1 MSVNKGGWT
10 LFYKN
15 SNAAPEGESYF
26 DMLAD
31 AHGFLSS
38 EEDVA
43 DADVVGVSPVE
54 GLNPISLMAIPV
66 NGPLSTNSAIYFD
79 DADIAHSVV
88 EVSDVIE
95 GCNTYSTNFTLVETW
110 LFPCGL
116 TCSGK
121 EDFSF
126 FGFSYNNGTFN
137 FRSCDESAEEE
148 PSSIWFGDVFAKDAR
163 RVVSCGGLPG
173 SHCMYFMREGGRGS
187 GV

>member
-66 NGPLSTNSAIYFD
+66 DGPLSTNSAIYFD

-95 GCNTYSTNFTLVETW
+95 GCNTYSTNFTLVET
-110 LFPCGL
+110 
-116 TCSGK
+116 S
-121 EDFSF
+121 
-126 FGFSYNNGTFN
+126 
-137 FRSCDESAEEE
+137 
-148 PSSIWFGDVFAKDAR
+148 
-163 RVVSCGGLPG
+163 
-173 SHCMYFMREGGRGS
+173 
-187 GV
+187 